1 MGTAAKASTAMASI
15 VMRNMRVVS
24 EGFEVEAFVLWLIL
38 PVIVELRVVGAV
50 QRLRE

>member
-1 MGTAAKASTAMASI
+1 
-15 VMRNMRVVS
+15 MRVVS

-38 PVIVELRVVGAV
+38 PIMLELHAIGAV

>member
-1 MGTAAKASTAMASI
+1 
-15 VMRNMRVVS
+15 MRVVS

-38 PVIVELRVVGAV
+38 LIMLELHAIGAV